1 MRVENETNLHKPK
14 YKVVNAW
21 TWSYKQHTFAWFIVT
36 WTWEES
42 LLYSFM
48 IYYVIGDK
56 DYIEMTKFLK
66 ISKMK
71 NS

>member
-1 MRVENETNLHKPK
+1 MWVENEINLHKPK
-14 YKVVNAW
+14 NKVVNAW
-21 TWSYKQHTFAWFIVT
+21 TKSYKQHTFTWFIVT

-42 LLYSFM
+42 SISSFM

-56 DYIEMTKFLK
+56 NHIEMTKFPK